1 MVGST
6 RSIPRNYM
14 NKPQTERDSCRFILL
29 QRRGPFFLS
38 CILEGASLRG
48 EATGQVLKVW
58 GRGRELNAGTMM
70 IKEIIL
76 TKYEAKIRH
85 G

>member
-1 MVGST
+1 MVGSA

-14 NKPQTERDSCRFILL
+14 NKPQTERDSCRF

-70 IKEIIL
+70 IKRL
-76 TKYEAKIRH
+76 S
-85 G
+85 